1 MHNTYGIQA
10 IRSSSTMFPIRHG
23 VDDDA
28 RPEWRDLDVIA
39 GGVSRQWFDRYIFIQ
54 EAKRLEAK
62 RRDDIAELAELA
74 KLLA

>member
-1 MHNTYGIQA
+1 MHHSYGIQA
-10 IRSSSTMFPIRHG
+10 IRSASTMFPIRHG

-39 GGVSRQWFDRYIFIQ
+39 GKVSRQWFDLQ
-54 EAKRLEAK
+54 ETKRLEAK
-62 RRDDIAELAELA
+62 RQADIAELAELA

>member
-1 MHNTYGIQA
+1 
-10 IRSSSTMFPIRHG
+10 MFPIRHG

-39 GGVSRQWFDRYIFIQ
+39 SGVSRQWFDRQ

>member
-1 MHNTYGIQA
+1 MHNTFGIQA
-10 IRSSSTMFPIRHG
+10 IRSSSNMFPIRHG

-39 GGVSRQWFDRYIFIQ
+39 GGVSRQWFDRQ

-62 RRDDIAELAELA
+62 RQEDIAELTELA
-74 KLLA
+74 KLLD

>member
-39 GGVSRQWFDRYIFIQ
+39 SGVSRQWFDRQ

>member
-1 MHNTYGIQA
+1 MHTSYGIQA

-39 GGVSRQWFDRYIFIQ
+39 SGVSRQWFDRQ